1 MAETADAERLR
12 GLPMHLVHGRLDWM
26 FPVQMARQTRAAL
39 SAAGAEMTYREID
52 DLSHCY
58 PREINAAILDWLNR
72 PRQMSAHTGCRRPA
86 TALNG
91 HREPSSGNRV
101 VRGHGG
107 YVMQTFLGM
116 ILGALL
122 LIAGVYIAD
131 SMSTSSVANGEVAQ
145 NSRTIVNWDV
155 AANDWNAVKMRAHSD
170 WIRLS
175 SK

>member
-1 MAETADAERLR
+1 
-12 GLPMHLVHGRLDWM
+12 
-26 FPVQMARQTRAAL
+26 
-39 SAAGAEMTYREID
+39 
-52 DLSHCY
+52 
-58 PREINAAILDWLNR
+58 
-72 PRQMSAHTGCRRPA
+72 
-86 TALNG
+86 
-91 HREPSSGNRV
+91 
-101 VRGHGG
+101 
-107 YVMQTFLGM
+107 MQTFLGM

-155 AANDWNAVKMRAHSD
+155 AANDWNAVKMRAHDD